1 MLCFTFFSKQI
12 DSVFSM
18 LVVNV
23 RPTRTSKNINVL
35 TILLVHFISL
45 ISDVIIPLKEGDHN
59 DRYHRLETHCS
70 SHLELNATFI

>member
-18 LVVNV
+18 LVVNA
-23 RPTRTSKNINVL
+23 RPTRTSKSINAL

-45 ISDVIIPLKEGDHN
+45 ISDITIPLKKRDITMIVITNWRH
-59 DRYHRLETHCS
+59 TAPATS
-70 SHLELNATFI
+70 S

>member
-18 LVVNV
+18 LVVNA
-23 RPTRTSKNINVL
+23 RPTRTSKSINAL

-45 ISDVIIPLKEGDHN
+45 ISDIIIPLKKEITMIVITDWRH
-59 DRYHRLETHCS
+59 TAPAIS
-70 SHLELNATFI
+70 S

>member
-18 LVVNV
+18 LVVNA
-23 RPTRTSKNINVL
+23 RPTRTSKSINAL

-45 ISDVIIPLKEGDHN
+45 ISDITIPLKKEITMIVITNWRH
-59 DRYHRLETHCS
+59 TAPATS
-70 SHLELNATFI
+70 S

>member
-18 LVVNV
+18 LVVNA
-23 RPTRTSKNINVL
+23 RPTRTSKSINAL

-45 ISDVIIPLKEGDHN
+45 ISDITLPLKKEITMIVITNWRH
-59 DRYHRLETHCS
+59 TAPATS
-70 SHLELNATFI
+70 S

>member
-18 LVVNV
+18 LVVNA
-23 RPTRTSKNINVL
+23 RPTRTRKNINAL

-45 ISDVIIPLKEGDHN
+45 ISDIITPLKKEITMIVITDWRH
-59 DRYHRLETHCS
+59 TAPATS
-70 SHLELNATFI
+70 S

>member
-18 LVVNV
+18 LVVNA
-23 RPTRTSKNINVL
+23 RPTRTSKSINAL

-45 ISDVIIPLKEGDHN
+45 ISDITLPLKKEITMIVITNWGH
-59 DRYHRLETHCS
+59 TAPATS
-70 SHLELNATFI
+70 S

>member
-18 LVVNV
+18 LVVNA
-23 RPTRTSKNINVL
+23 RPTRTTKSINAL

-45 ISDVIIPLKEGDHN
+45 ISDITIPLKKEITMIVITNWRH
-59 DRYHRLETHCS
+59 TAPATS
-70 SHLELNATFI
+70 S